1 MEWDRRHGHPLETP
15 AAHNNE
21 PSPDRRLRIGYVSA
35 DFRRHVVGY
44 QLLPLL
50 REHDRRHF
58 EVFCYS
64 HLQRGDDVT
73 EKVRSLS
80 DHWQNIARLGDEEAE
95 AMIRADGIDILV
107 DLALHTARNRL
118 PLFARKPAP
127 VQVSYLGYC
136 GTTGLE
142 AIDYRL
148 SDAYLDPAE
157 CDPACYREETVR
169 LPHCYW
175 CYQPGGVTPSPGPL
189 PAARVGWYVTFGCLN
204 NFAKVSAPALEL
216 WAEIM
221 GEVRGSRL
229 LLHAPTGASQRDVIE
244 RFASRNVSR
253 ERLEFVWR
261 QPWERIHSKP
271 DPDRS
276 RPRSFSVRRR
286 DYDLR
291 RTLDGS
297 AGRLAIG
304 AHCSRTRRPEHP
316 RESWLG
322 GSCWGKSA
330 RVLRHCR
337 FTFAGSGAARGLA
350 FHVARADGAG
360 RRCAMRPVLRG
371 RSRAFIGRSGAD
383 VASNALRDSGPLL
396 RP

>member
-1 MEWDRRHGHPLETP
+1 M
-15 AAHNNE
+15 
-21 PSPDRRLRIGYVSA
+21 
-35 DFRRHVVGY
+35 GY

-58 EVFCYS
+58 EIFCYS

-80 DHWQNIARLGDEEAE
+80 DHWQNIVRLGDEEAE

-148 SDAYLDPAE
+148 SDPYLDPAE
-157 CDPACYREETVR
+157 SDPACYREETLR

-189 PAARVGWYVTFGCLN
+189 PAARAGYVTFGCLN
-204 NFAKVSAPALEL
+204 NFAKVCAPALEL

-221 GEVRGSRL
+221 REVRGSRL
-229 LLHAPTGASQRDVIE
+229 LLHAPTGSSQRDVIE

-261 QPWERIHSKP
+261 QSWEEYVQSLSRIDLAL
-271 DPDRS
+271 DPFPYGGGITTCDALWMGVPVVSLSGRTAVGRGGRS
-276 RPRSFSVRRR
+276 ILANLGLADLIGESPREYCDIAVSLSRDLARLAGLRSTLRERMEQSPLRDAPGFARAVESVYRKIWRRR
-286 DYDLR
+286 
-291 RTLDGS
+291 
-297 AGRLAIG
+297 
-304 AHCSRTRRPEHP
+304 CEQ
-316 RESWLG
+316 
-322 GSCWGKSA
+322 
-330 RVLRHCR
+330 
-337 FTFAGSGAARGLA
+337 
-350 FHVARADGAG
+350 
-360 RRCAMRPVLRG
+360 CAEG
-371 RSRAFIGRSGAD
+371 
-383 VASNALRDSGPLL
+383 
-396 RP
+396 